1 MAWIETHQS
10 LLTHRKTY
18 EAADLLEI
26 KPVYLVGHLVSLWC
40 WCLDNAPDGTL
51 KSVSPRIIARA
62 AQWDDDP
69 NTFVNALVA
78 AGYLDVSD
86 DTLTIHDWWDY
97 AGKLI
102 DRRQANAAKQRDWR
116 DRRNSNITVTSPLRN
131 GATVPNPTQ
140 PYPTQPNLYAPPE
153 KSEIAKEASADAASG
168 EKADFPEPVLPE
180 APTTIETPKPEPA
193 AKPSKPK
200 PNALDNVPPHSPEN
214 IPKIITPRPDQ
225 LMYSALA
232 DALGAPLTASA
243 RGVYNKAGKELRDA
257 GVLPEEIPRL
267 VTSHRQRW
275 KNIDVTAT
283 SLAKNLVTL
292 RQPVPANGGGRPVD
306 RSVLAH
312 TQDAEMLEWLYQNN
326 PGLREAENARQS
338 ANSR

>member
-18 EAADLLEI
+18 EAADRLDI

-51 KSVSPRIIARA
+51 QGVSTRIIARA

-69 NTFVNALVA
+69 DTFVNALIG
-78 AGYLDVSD
+78 AGYLDLDD

-102 DRRQANAAKQRDWR
+102 DRRQANATKQKEWR
-116 DRRNSNITVTSPLRN
+116 ERHNSNITVTSPLRN

-153 KSEIAKEASADAASG
+153 KTEIAKEASADAASG
-168 EKADFPEPVLPE
+168 ETVVFPEPVLPDE
-180 APTTIETPKPEPA
+180 PPTIETPKPEPPV
-193 AKPSKPK
+193 KPSKPK
-200 PNALDNVPPHSPEN
+200 PNASENVPPEN
-214 IPKIITPRPDQ
+214 IPKIIPPRPDQ

-232 DALGAPLTASA
+232 AALGAPLTASA
-243 RGVYNKAGKELRDA
+243 RGVYNKSGKELRDA

-283 SLAKNLVTL
+283 SLAKHLTTL

-312 TQDAEMLEWLYQNN
+312 TQDAEMIEWVYANN
-326 PGLREAENARQS
+326 PGLREAELARQS